1 MKTTCCWNG
10 DTYEVELCDVTSSTA
25 GDRVRSGAVGDT
37 GVRIELR
44 THADVVRSFWTATVI
59 MRSRV
64 SPLSGVVEIRSSAG
78 EYRQHALDELLAIVR
93 KLDHLEIVR
102 CGHG

>member
-1 MKTTCCWNG
+1 MKTTVCWDG
-10 DTYEVELCDVTSSTA
+10 VTYEVEMLDVSSSIP
-25 GDRVRSGAVGDT
+25 GDRVQSGAVGDT

-44 THADVVRSFWTATVI
+44 THADVVRSFWTATVM
-59 MRSRV
+59 MRSRAA
-64 SPLSGVVEIRSSAG
+64 PLSGVVEIRSSAG

-102 CGHG
+102 CGP